1 MAEKSPATHTLGM
14 YVFAEWLSTRKLNE
28 SSMTEMVP
36 LPDLIRAQDD
46 STPRLLRYIIH
57 GASWRNDA
65 RMAAWTH
72 SMATAGT
79 GL

>member
-1 MAEKSPATHTLGM
+1 
-14 YVFAEWLSTRKLNE
+14 
-28 SSMTEMVP
+28 MTEMVP